1 MPKPP
6 SHQRN
11 GSLTPSDPEKVEVEE
26 NSILAHA
33 LQPLLEQEALLEY
46 VSDMP
51 SGHYLCYKA
60 FPYRSFIEQA
70 SSQRKFEDVKS
81 LKTNLA
87 EIKAEISKMVK
98 NSRITTNGNNVANG
112 KK

>member
-1 MPKPP
+1 MPKPS

-26 NSILAHA
+26 NSILSHA
-33 LQPLLEQEALLEY
+33 IQPLLEQEALLE
-46 VSDMP
+46 
-51 SGHYLCYKA
+51 
-60 FPYRSFIEQA
+60 SFIEQA